1 MNGMEKITARMK
13 EDAAR
18 SLSELNAQTE
28 RELRRIRE
36 ESAVRAEK
44 ERETA
49 DERAH
54 LAAQERYERLCSA
67 AEMETRKLTLSAKQ
81 EVLAET
87 YDRALEI
94 LCSMPREEY
103 LSLLVHLLKAAG
115 GKGDEKIALSAKD
128 RDEIGETLVER
139 ANKELNAHYTL
150 AGEAADIRAG
160 LVLISEECDVNCSFE
175 TLLALS
181 REKTERGA
189 AKLLFVE

>member
-28 RELRRIRE
+28 QELRRIRE

-103 LSLLVHLLKAAG
+103 LLLLVHLLKAAG

-128 RDEIGETLVER
+128 RDEMGETLVER

-189 AKLLFVE
+189 AKLLFAE

>member
-28 RELRRIRE
+28 QELRRIRE
-36 ESAVRAEK
+36 ESAARAEK

-49 DERAH
+49 GGHAH

-115 GKGDEKIALSAKD
+115 GKGNEKIALSAKD
-128 RDEIGETLVER
+128 RDEMGETLVER

>member
-13 EDAAR
+13 EEAAR

-28 RELRRIRE
+28 QELRRIRE
-36 ESAVRAEK
+36 ESAARAEK

-49 DERAH
+49 GGHAH

-128 RDEIGETLVER
+128 RDEMGETLVER

-175 TLLALS
+175 MLLALS

>member
-13 EDAAR
+13 EDATRA
-18 SLSELNAQTE
+18 LSELNVQTE
-28 RELRRIRE
+28 QELRRIRE
-36 ESAVRAEK
+36 ESAARAEK

-81 EVLAET
+81 KVLAET

-103 LSLLVHLLKAAG
+103 LSLLVRLLKAAG

-128 RDEIGETLVER
+128 RDEMGETLVER

-160 LVLISEECDVNCSFE
+160 LVLVSIDCDVNCSFE

-189 AKLLFVE
+189 AKLLFAE

>member
-18 SLSELNAQTE
+18 SLSELNVQTE
-28 RELRRIRE
+28 QELRRIRE
-36 ESAVRAEK
+36 ESAARAEK

-49 DERAH
+49 GGRAH

-81 EVLAET
+81 KVLAET

-94 LCSMPREEY
+94 LCSMPREDY
-103 LSLLVHLLKAAG
+103 LALLIKLLRAAG
-115 GKGDEKIALSAKD
+115 GKGDEAIALSAKD
-128 RDEIGETLVER
+128 RDAIGQALVER
-139 ANKELNAHYTL
+139 ANRKLNAHYTL
-150 AGEAADIRAG
+150 AASAADIRAG
-160 LVLISEECDVNCSFE
+160 LVLVSPECDVNCSFE

-181 REKTERGA
+181 RERTERGA
-189 AKLLFVE
+189 AKLLFAE

>member
-103 LSLLVHLLKAAG
+103 LSLLVRLLKAAG

-128 RDEIGETLVER
+128 RDEMGETLVER

-189 AKLLFVE
+189 AKLLFAE

>member
-1 MNGMEKITARMK
+1 MK
-13 EDAAR
+13 EDATRA
-18 SLSELNAQTE
+18 LSELNVQTE
-28 RELRRIRE
+28 QELQRIRE
-36 ESAVRAEK
+36 ESAARAEK

-81 EVLAET
+81 KVLAET

-103 LSLLVHLLKAAG
+103 LSLLVRLLKAAG

-160 LVLISEECDVNCSFE
+160 LVLISKECDVNCSFE

>member
-28 RELRRIRE
+28 QELRRIRE

-49 DERAH
+49 DGHAH

-128 RDEIGETLVER
+128 RDEMGETLVER

>member
-28 RELRRIRE
+28 QELRRIRE
-36 ESAVRAEK
+36 ESAARAEK

-49 DERAH
+49 GGHAH

-128 RDEIGETLVER
+128 RDEMGETLVER

-160 LVLISEECDVNCSFE
+160 LVLINEECDVNCSFE

>member
-28 RELRRIRE
+28 QELRRIRE
-36 ESAVRAEK
+36 ESAARAEK

-49 DERAH
+49 GVRAH

-81 EVLAET
+81 KVLAET

-103 LSLLVHLLKAAG
+103 LSLLVRLLKAAG

-128 RDEIGETLVER
+128 RDEMGETLVER

-150 AGEAADIRAG
+150 AGEAQISARASC
-160 LVLISEECDVNCSFE
+160 L
-175 TLLALS
+175 
-181 REKTERGA
+181 
-189 AKLLFVE
+189 

>member
-13 EDAAR
+13 EDATRA
-18 SLSELNAQTE
+18 LSELNVQTE
-28 RELRRIRE
+28 QELQRIRE
-36 ESAVRAEK
+36 ESAARAEK

-81 EVLAET
+81 KVLAET

-103 LSLLVHLLKAAG
+103 LSLLVRLLKAAG

-128 RDEIGETLVER
+128 RDEMGETLVER

-160 LVLISEECDVNCSFE
+160 LVLVSIDCDVNCSFE

-189 AKLLFVE
+189 AKLLFAE

>member
-28 RELRRIRE
+28 QELRRIRE
-36 ESAVRAEK
+36 ESAARAEK

-49 DERAH
+49 GGRAH

-81 EVLAET
+81 KVLAET

-103 LSLLVHLLKAAG
+103 LSLLVRLLKAAG
-115 GKGDEKIALSAKD
+115 KSPGAQRTAMRSAK
-128 RDEIGETLVER
+128 RSSSER
-139 ANKELNAHYTL
+139 T
-150 AGEAADIRAG
+150 R
-160 LVLISEECDVNCSFE
+160 S
-175 TLLALS
+175 
-181 REKTERGA
+181 
-189 AKLLFVE
+189 

>member
-28 RELRRIRE
+28 QELRRIRE
-36 ESAVRAEK
+36 ESAARAEK

-49 DERAH
+49 GGHAH

-128 RDEIGETLVER
+128 RDEMGETLVER

-189 AKLLFVE
+189 AKLLFVD

>member
-28 RELRRIRE
+28 QELRRIRE
-36 ESAVRAEK
+36 ESATRAEK

-49 DERAH
+49 GGHAH
-54 LAAQERYERLCSA
+54 LTAQERYERLCSA

-81 EVLAET
+81 KVLAET

-94 LCSMPREEY
+94 LCSMPREQY
-103 LSLLVHLLKAAG
+103 LSLLVRLLKAAG

-128 RDEIGETLVER
+128 RDEMGETLVER

-160 LVLISEECDVNCSFE
+160 LVLVSIDCDVNCSFE

-189 AKLLFVE
+189 AKLLFAE

>member
-28 RELRRIRE
+28 QELRRIRE
-36 ESAVRAEK
+36 ESAARAEK

-49 DERAH
+49 GGHAH

-128 RDEIGETLVER
+128 RDEMGETLVER

-160 LVLISEECDVNCSFE
+160 LMLISEECDVNCSFE

>member
-28 RELRRIRE
+28 QELRRIRE
-36 ESAVRAEK
+36 ESAARAEK

-49 DERAH
+49 GERAH

-81 EVLAET
+81 KVLAET

-94 LCSMPREEY
+94 LCSMPREQY
-103 LSLLVHLLKAAG
+103 LSLLVRLLKAAG

-128 RDEIGETLVER
+128 RDEMGETLVER

-189 AKLLFVE
+189 AKLLFAE

>member
-28 RELRRIRE
+28 QELRRIRE
-36 ESAVRAEK
+36 ESAARAEK

-49 DERAH
+49 GGHAH

-128 RDEIGETLVER
+128 RDEMGETLVER

-181 REKTERGA
+181 REKAERGA

>member
-28 RELRRIRE
+28 QELRRIRE
-36 ESAVRAEK
+36 ESAARAEK

-81 EVLAET
+81 KVLAET

-103 LSLLVHLLKAAG
+103 LSLLVRLLKAAG

-128 RDEIGETLVER
+128 RDEMGEALVER

-160 LVLISEECDVNCSFE
+160 LVLVSIDCDVNCSFE

-189 AKLLFVE
+189 AKLLFAE

>member
-28 RELRRIRE
+28 QELRRIRE
-36 ESAVRAEK
+36 ESAARAEK

-49 DERAH
+49 GGHAH

-128 RDEIGETLVER
+128 RDEMGETLVER
-139 ANKELNAHYTL
+139 ANKELNAHYML

>member
-1 MNGMEKITARMK
+1 MNGMEKITARMR

-28 RELRRIRE
+28 QELRRIRE
-36 ESAVRAEK
+36 ESAARAEK

-49 DERAH
+49 GARAH

-81 EVLAET
+81 KVLAET

-103 LSLLVHLLKAAG
+103 LSLLVRLLKAAG
-115 GKGDEKIALSAKD
+115 GKGGEKIALSAKD
-128 RDEIGETLVER
+128 RDEMGETLVE
-139 ANKELNAHYTL
+139 
-150 AGEAADIRAG
+150 
-160 LVLISEECDVNCSFE
+160 
-175 TLLALS
+175 
-181 REKTERGA
+181 
-189 AKLLFVE
+189 

>member
-28 RELRRIRE
+28 QELRRIRE
-36 ESAVRAEK
+36 ESAARAEK

-49 DERAH
+49 GGRAH

-81 EVLAET
+81 KVLAET

-94 LCSMPREEY
+94 LCCMPREEY
-103 LSLLVHLLKAAG
+103 LSVLVGLLKAAG

-128 RDEIGETLVER
+128 RDEMGETLVER
-139 ANKELNAHYTL
+139 ANEKLFCF
-150 AGEAADIRAG
+150 
-160 LVLISEECDVNCSFE
+160 ISCSSAR
-175 TLLALS
+175 TCLLQQHRVHS
-181 REKTERGA
+181 KR
-189 AKLLFVE
+189 

>member
-28 RELRRIRE
+28 QELRRIRE
-36 ESAVRAEK
+36 ESAARAEK

-49 DERAH
+49 GGHAH

-67 AEMETRKLTLSAKQ
+67 AEMETRKLTLSAKH

-128 RDEIGETLVER
+128 RDEMGETLVER

>member
-28 RELRRIRE
+28 QELRRIRE

-103 LSLLVHLLKAAG
+103 LSLLVRLLKAAG

-160 LVLISEECDVNCSFE
+160 LVLVSIDCDVNCSFE

-189 AKLLFVE
+189 AKLLFAE

>member
-28 RELRRIRE
+28 QELRRIRE

-103 LSLLVHLLKAAG
+103 LSLLVRLLKAAG

-128 RDEIGETLVER
+128 RDEMGETLVER

-150 AGEAADIRAG
+150 ADETADIRAG
-160 LVLISEECDVNCSFE
+160 LVLVSIDCDVNCSFE

-189 AKLLFVE
+189 AKLLFAE

>member
-28 RELRRIRE
+28 QELRRIRE
-36 ESAVRAEK
+36 ESAARAEK

-49 DERAH
+49 GGHAH

-115 GKGDEKIALSAKD
+115 GKGNEKIALSAKD
-128 RDEIGETLVER
+128 RDEMGETLVER

-189 AKLLFVE
+189 AKLLFAE

>member
-28 RELRRIRE
+28 QELRRIRE

-128 RDEIGETLVER
+128 RDEMGETLVER

>member
-28 RELRRIRE
+28 QELRRIRE
-36 ESAVRAEK
+36 ESAARAEK

-49 DERAH
+49 GGHAH

-128 RDEIGETLVER
+128 RDEMGETLVER

-181 REKTERGA
+181 RERTERGA
-189 AKLLFVE
+189 AELLFAQ

>member
-13 EDAAR
+13 EDATR

-28 RELRRIRE
+28 QELQRIRE

-81 EVLAET
+81 KVLAET

-103 LSLLVHLLKAAG
+103 LSLLVRLLKAAG

-128 RDEIGETLVER
+128 RDEMGETLVER

-189 AKLLFVE
+189 AKLLFAE

>member
-28 RELRRIRE
+28 QELRRIRE

-49 DERAH
+49 DGRAH

-103 LSLLVHLLKAAG
+103 LSLLVRLLKAAG

-128 RDEIGETLVER
+128 RDEMGENARRASEQGAER
-139 ANKELNAHYTL
+139 ALYACGRSGRYPRGPCARKYRLRCEL
-150 AGEAADIRAG
+150 
-160 LVLISEECDVNCSFE
+160 LV
-175 TLLALS
+175 
-181 REKTERGA
+181 
-189 AKLLFVE
+189 

>member
-28 RELRRIRE
+28 QELRRIRE
-36 ESAVRAEK
+36 ESAARAEK

-49 DERAH
+49 GERAH

-67 AEMETRKLTLSAKQ
+67 AEMETRKLMLSAKQ
-81 EVLAET
+81 KVLAET

-103 LSLLVHLLKAAG
+103 LSLLAHLLKAAG

-128 RDEIGETLVER
+128 RDEMGETLVER

-189 AKLLFVE
+189 AKLLFAE